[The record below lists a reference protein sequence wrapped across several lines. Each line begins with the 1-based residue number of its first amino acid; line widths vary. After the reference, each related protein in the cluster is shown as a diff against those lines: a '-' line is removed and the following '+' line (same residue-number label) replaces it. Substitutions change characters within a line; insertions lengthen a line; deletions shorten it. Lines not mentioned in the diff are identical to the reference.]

1 MMDSTTKKTVKG
13 MVWSVIDR
21 FAGQGVQF
29 LMSIIIARLVMPTD
43 YGLIA
48 MLTIFLAIAQTF
60 VDSGFGSAL
69 VQKKDRTET
78 DFSTAFYFN
87 IAVSTFAY
95 IILFFSAPFIADFY
109 NQDKL
114 VAVTRIAGLSLII
127 NSFGVVQLA
136 RLTITLDFKKTA
148 VATLTAVSISGIL
161 GIIMAYYGYGVW
173 SLVAQ
178 TLSNNIINVI
188 MLWVIAKWH
197 PKLVFSTKSFKS
209 LFGFGSKLLLSSLLH
224 TLYVNLYSLII
235 GKFFSAKDL
244 GYYNR
249 ANALAMF
256 PSTNLSN
263 VIMRV
268 IYPVQC
274 RIQDDDTQLIDNF
287 RKYLR
292 LSCYVI
298 FPIMIG
304 FCVLAE
310 PVVLVLMKEKW
321 LPAVPY
327 LQIMCIAYMW
337 DSIMKL
343 NGSLLN
349 VKGRSDLFFRAEIIK
364 KITAFLILAATI
376 PFGITVMCI
385 GLILYAFADIRIITI
400 YVRKVLNVKLM
411 PQLKD
416 ISGILLLSLSMGA
429 VTYFFS
435 ILTVNPYLKILF
447 GMVAAV
453 IYFFMISWL
462 FHFREFGFIVSLIRG
477 RMKP

>member
-1 MMDSTTKKTVKG
+1 MDSTTKRTVKG

-29 LMSIIIARLVMPTD
+29 LMSIIIARLVLPSD

-87 IAVSTFAY
+87 IVVSTFAY
-95 IILFFSAPFIADFY
+95 LILFLTAPFIADFY

-148 VATLTAVSISGIL
+148 VATLTAVTISGVL
-161 GIIMAYYGYGVW
+161 GIFMAYYGYGVW

-178 TLSNNIINVI
+178 TLSNNIINVL

-197 PKLVFSTKSFKS
+197 PKLVFSAKSFKS

-310 PVVLVLMKEKW
+310 PIVLILMKEKW

-385 GLILYAFADIRIITI
+385 GLVLYAFADIRIITI
-400 YVRKVLNVKLM
+400 YVRKVLEVRLL

-435 ILTVNPYLKILF
+435 ILTVNPYFKVLF